1 MASSSLAPPPPP
13 PPAQQAQ
20 QAQQPGAL
28 TPGAAAGVSLGVLA
42 ASNIYAMD
50 QIKQGLA
57 ESGSC
62 YTADFQTNGK
72 GQHGRVW
79 ESSKGQNLLCSYILE
94 LNTLD
99 ALKNWTPTDQIGFSA
114 AIALGARAFFA
125 AFAGSET
132 KIKKP
137 NDIYFSDRKAGGILI
152 ENLVRGKEWT
162 WTVIGIGMNINQNS
176 FSSAAVN
183 SVSSNP
189 ISLQEITNKSWDVK
203 QMQKHL
209 SEALNNAI
217 QDWLIKGD
225 EKTVEA
231 LDAFCIEI
239 N

>member
-1 MASSSLAPPPPP
+1 MSPATPNILLGAP
-13 PPAQQAQ
+13 
-20 QAQQPGAL
+20 L
-28 TPGAAAGVSLGVLA
+28 IELSTIDST
-42 ASNIYAMD
+42 NIYAMA
-50 QIKQGLA
+50 QIKAGLA
-57 ESGSC
+57 KSGSC

-79 ESSKGQNLLCSYILE
+79 ESTKGQNLLCSYILE

-99 ALKNWTPTDQIGFSA
+99 ALKNWTPANQIGFSA

-152 ENLVRGKEWT
+152 ENLVRGQEWT
-162 WTVIGIGMNINQNS
+162 WAVIGIGMNINQTE
-176 FSSAAVN
+176 FSPEALN

-189 ISLQEITNKSWDVK
+189 ISLQEITNQSWDVK
-203 QMQKHL
+203 KMQQHL

-217 QDWLIKGD
+217 HDWLQFG
-225 EKTVEA
+225 EEATLKTLEQHIIE
-231 LDAFCIEI
+231 LDQL
-239 N
+239 

>member
-1 MASSSLAPPPPP
+1 MA
-13 PPAQQAQ
+13 
-20 QAQQPGAL
+20 
-28 TPGAAAGVSLGVLA
+28 
-42 ASNIYAMD
+42 
-50 QIKQGLA
+50 QIKAGLA
-57 ESGSC
+57 KSGSC

-94 LNTLD
+94 LNSLD
-99 ALKNWTPTDQIGFSA
+99 ALKNWTPADQIGFSA

-152 ENLVRGKEWT
+152 ENLVRGQEWT
-162 WTVIGIGMNINQNS
+162 WTVIGIGMNINQTE
-176 FSSAAVN
+176 FSPEALN

-189 ISLQEITNKSWDVK
+189 ISLQEITNQSWDLK
-203 QMQKHL
+203 KMQQHL

-217 QDWLIKGD
+217 HDWLQFG
-225 EKTVEA
+225 EEATLKTLEQHIIE
-231 LDAFCIEI
+231 LDQL
-239 N
+239 

>member
-1 MASSSLAPPPPP
+1 MSPATPNILLGAP
-13 PPAQQAQ
+13 
-20 QAQQPGAL
+20 L
-28 TPGAAAGVSLGVLA
+28 IELSTIDST
-42 ASNIYAMD
+42 NIYAMA
-50 QIKQGLA
+50 QIKAGLA
-57 ESGSC
+57 KSGSC

-79 ESSKGQNLLCSYILE
+79 ESSKGQNLLSSYILE

-99 ALKNWTPTDQIGFSA
+99 ALKNWTPANQIGFSA

-152 ENLVRGKEWT
+152 ENIVRGQEWT
-162 WTVIGIGMNINQNS
+162 WAVIGIGMNINQTE
-176 FSSAAVN
+176 FSPEALN

-189 ISLQEITNKSWDVK
+189 ISLQEITNQSWDLK
-203 QMQKHL
+203 KMQQHL

-217 QDWLIKGD
+217 HDWMQFGEEATL
-225 EKTVEA
+225 KTLEQHIIE
-231 LDAFCIEI
+231 LDQL
-239 N
+239 

>member
-1 MASSSLAPPPPP
+1 MA
-13 PPAQQAQ
+13 
-20 QAQQPGAL
+20 
-28 TPGAAAGVSLGVLA
+28 
-42 ASNIYAMD
+42 
-50 QIKQGLA
+50 QIKAGLA
-57 ESGSC
+57 KSGSC

-99 ALKNWTPTDQIGFSA
+99 ALKNWTPADQIGFSA
-114 AIALGARAFFA
+114 AIALGVRAFFA

-152 ENLVRGKEWT
+152 ENLVRGQEWT
-162 WTVIGIGMNINQNS
+162 WTVIGIGMNINQTE
-176 FSSAAVN
+176 FSPEALN

-189 ISLQEITNKSWDVK
+189 ISLQEITNQSWDIK
-203 QMQKHL
+203 KMQQHL

-217 QDWLIKGD
+217 HDWLQFG
-225 EKTVEA
+225 EEATLKTLEQHIIE
-231 LDAFCIEI
+231 LDQL
-239 N
+239 

>member
-1 MASSSLAPPPPP
+1 MSPATPNILLGAP
-13 PPAQQAQ
+13 
-20 QAQQPGAL
+20 L
-28 TPGAAAGVSLGVLA
+28 IELSTIDST
-42 ASNIYAMD
+42 NIYAMA
-50 QIKQGLA
+50 QIKAGLA
-57 ESGSC
+57 KSGSC

-99 ALKNWTPTDQIGFSA
+99 ALKNWTPADQIGFSA

-152 ENLVRGKEWT
+152 ENLVRGQEWT
-162 WTVIGIGMNINQNS
+162 WTVIGIGMNINQTE
-176 FSSAAVN
+176 FSPEALN

-189 ISLQEITNKSWDVK
+189 ISLQEITNQSWDLK
-203 QMQKHL
+203 KMQQHL

-217 QDWLIKGD
+217 QDWLQFG
-225 EKTVEA
+225 EEATLKTLEQHIIE
-231 LDAFCIEI
+231 LDQL
-239 N
+239 

>member
-1 MASSSLAPPPPP
+1 MSPATPNILLGAPFIE
-13 PPAQQAQ
+13 
-20 QAQQPGAL
+20 L
-28 TPGAAAGVSLGVLA
+28 STIDST
-42 ASNIYAMD
+42 NIYAMD
-50 QIKQGLA
+50 QIKLGLA
-57 ESGSC
+57 KSGSC

-99 ALKNWTPTDQIGFSA
+99 ALKNWTPADQIGFSA

-152 ENLVRGKEWT
+152 ENLVRGQEWT
-162 WTVIGIGMNINQNS
+162 WAVIGIGMNINQTE
-176 FSSAAVN
+176 FSPEALN

-189 ISLQEITNKSWDVK
+189 ISLQEITNQSWDVK
-203 QMQKHL
+203 KMQQHL
-209 SEALNNAI
+209 SEALNDAI
-217 QDWLIKGD
+217 HDWLQFG
-225 EKTVEA
+225 EEATLKTLEQHIIE
-231 LDAFCIEI
+231 LDQL
-239 N
+239 

>member
-1 MASSSLAPPPPP
+1 MSPATPNILLGAPFIE
-13 PPAQQAQ
+13 
-20 QAQQPGAL
+20 L
-28 TPGAAAGVSLGVLA
+28 STIDST
-42 ASNIYAMD
+42 NIYAMD
-50 QIKQGLA
+50 QIKLGLA
-57 ESGSC
+57 KSGSC

-162 WTVIGIGMNINQNS
+162 WTVIGIGMNINQSS

-183 SVSSNP
+183 RVSSNP
-189 ISLQEITNKSWDVK
+189 ISLQEITNKIWDLK
-203 QMQKHL
+203 QMQQHL
-209 SEALNNAI
+209 SEALTNAI
-217 QDWLIKGD
+217 QNWLQLG
-225 EKTVEA
+225 EA
-231 LDAFCIEI
+231 ATLNQLEQYVIELDKK
-239 N
+239 